1 VGRPG
6 LRRHRHF
13 DVGKKAERQRCGG
26 SPPGPVRGRRCFKGR
41 RLHRLLG
48 EGRSCGDTGAATRTP
63 SASKITDPLV
73 FRQWLIVP
81 EGLVAQKRIG
91 DFCAVK
97 NAAIGVFGRKDRP
110 ATTRT
115 GEPPRAPLHGGRSC
129 PELSRSWRSGGAK
142 MPAFL
147 CVRRNSLVFSLDNK
161 FKLKLK

>member
-1 VGRPG
+1 MAPPRICVGRPG

-81 EGLVAQKRIG
+81 EGSVAQEEMAIFVPGEIPSSVSSAERIDRQQQDG
-91 DFCAVK
+91 GASPRPSSRWTLLPRALSFMDVRGGK
-97 NAAIGVFGRKDRP
+97 NAGFPLRHEEFLGF
-110 ATTRT
+110 
-115 GEPPRAPLHGGRSC
+115 PP
-129 PELSRSWRSGGAK
+129 
-142 MPAFL
+142 
-147 CVRRNSLVFSLDNK
+147 
-161 FKLKLK
+161 